1 MSSLFRTNLGQHMAL
16 FDRLLRLDD
25 DVMSVGQIVADCL
38 RKGGK
43 LLICGN
49 GGSAADSQHIAAEL
63 TGRLVENRPP
73 LAALALG
80 TNGSVLTCIANDY
93 SFAEVFSRQVEGLGR
108 AGDCLMA
115 ISTSGNSENVIR
127 AVESARSA
135 GLVTVG
141 LLGNEGGKL
150 VQLCDHSVVVPSD
163 ITARVQEAHIL
174 IGHTICGVVEQ
185 ALGLVPPP
193 QDLT

>member
-1 MSSLFRTNLGQHMAL
+1 MAL

-63 TGRLVENRPP
+63 TGRLVESRAA

-150 VQLCDHSVVVPSD
+150 VQLCDHSVVVPSN

-185 ALGLVPPP
+185 ALVSFHHRK
-193 QDLT
+193 T